1 MEFSKILATK
11 IVKKMIRLLFKAR
24 KGQFFKLLWFKS
36 TKQLQKNS
44 PSKNNKRTPKMEAR
58 LPRRISNSL

>member
-1 MEFSKILATK
+1 
-11 IVKKMIRLLFKAR
+11 MIRLLFKAR

-36 TKQLQKNS
+36 TKQLQK
-44 PSKNNKRTPKMEAR
+44 KLTIQNNKRTPKMEAR